1 MNTLPNASRPT
12 SKQPTATLSEPWLWL
27 LTGLVVLYVAIFT
40 AQAWDL
46 HAGMRTHR
54 SDLGQIDQSIWN
66 SSRGRLLAQTD
77 NGFEATR
84 LTDHVEPILVFI
96 SPIYWLWDDVRAL
109 LLLQVVAVAL
119 GAFPLYFL
127 ALRRFAVLLA
137 PQERRQ
143 IWRIEPVQQLTRP
156 LALALAIAYL
166 LAPHLQSAVLT
177 EFHAAPLAVP
187 LILWAF
193 WAVDARRW
201 GQFAVAALLTAL
213 VKEEVAL
220 LAAGLGAWAM
230 WRAWWDTREEA
241 KQWSTVNGQRSM
253 ANAAPPSSTI
263 SNQQSSINNSP
274 LPELQ
279 HALSRS
285 RRLGILSGA
294 AILVFSL
301 AWFYVATFVIVPA
314 NSAQVYGIAEST
326 YFQRYGALGDSSTDI
341 LKSIVTRPS
350 LVWQIASEPAR
361 MAYLVGLLAIFAW
374 FPLLGVEILLL
385 ALPVLLAN
393 LLSAY
398 PAQYFGEFHYSAPL
412 VPYFAVAAAYGLGR
426 LWRFLARRLDRSS
439 PAYQHLPAA
448 GAGTMAAA
456 AMAQNA
462 RTAIMP
468 LLSAGLVVWMLAWA
482 GGNYLLHGRGPL
494 AGRFDPTPITDH
506 HRLLDRFVAQ
516 LPADAAVTATAAVHP
531 NVSHRRYVYQF
542 PLGLDAPVPAS
553 WALLDVTTNTDM
565 APGDL
570 KAQVDAML
578 AGEWGVVDA
587 ADGFLLLARGAPEKS
602 IPADFYSFARVA
614 QGAQSAPASPLEL
627 VDLRADDW
635 PRWRQTK
642 LVAEWQVGEGFDTQT
657 MAPWLEIVTP
667 QQEVIATLNTAAPP
681 ALVWYPPEAW
691 QPGDLVRVTTLP
703 LSLPPIVGVR
713 AAGATSQP
721 AAIFRRD
728 DAGAMQRVP
737 VALASTP
744 DLAASLAEA
753 GFGPLRSATAQ
764 VALPDGTAHT
774 VTAYVTDKAYQPG
787 DAIDLWLQW
796 EFAAWPENLAAF
808 VHLRHAGA
816 TVAQADGPPA
826 FFGPAQAAQAEGRTF
841 LNDWRQVTI
850 PAEAETGDDWAVA
863 LGLYDPQTGERL
875 TLDAGNEL
883 LLGPFTV
890 EPRRTPDQTCAL
902 IPATCAS
909 QPR

>member
-1 MNTLPNASRPT
+1 M
-12 SKQPTATLSEPWLWL
+12 TATNRHAGKNSTPALSDPWLWL
-27 LTGLVVLYVAIFT
+27 LAGLVVIYVVLFT

-66 SSRGRLLAQTD
+66 SSRGRFLAQTD
-77 NGFEATR
+77 NGYEATR
-84 LTDHVEPILVFI
+84 LTDHVEPILVLI
-96 SPIYWLWDDVRAL
+96 SPVYWLWDDVRAL

-119 GAFPLYFL
+119 GVFPLYLL

-156 LALALAIAYL
+156 LAFALGAAYL
-166 LAPHLQSAVLT
+166 LAPQLQSAVLT

-201 GQFAVAALLTAL
+201 GQFVVAALLTAL
-213 VKEEVAL
+213 VKEEIAL
-220 LAAGLGAWAM
+220 LAAGLGAWTV
-230 WRAWWDTREEA
+230 WRAWWDAREEGR
-241 KQWSTVNGQRSM
+241 QWATVNGQRSM
-253 ANAAPPSSTI
+253 VNAAPPSSTI
-263 SNQQSSINNSP
+263 SNQQSIINNSA
-274 LPELQ
+274 LPDFQ
-279 HALSRS
+279 QALSRS
-285 RRLGILSGA
+285 QKLGILSGA
-294 AILVFSL
+294 AILLFSL
-301 AWFYVATFVIVPA
+301 VWFYVATFVIVPA
-314 NSAQVYGIAEST
+314 NSAQVYGVAEST

-341 LKSIVTRPS
+341 LKSIVTRPD
-350 LVWQIASEPAR
+350 LVWQIAREPAR
-361 MAYLVGLLAIFAW
+361 VAYLAGLLAIFAW
-374 FPLLGVEILLL
+374 FPLLGAEILLL

-426 LWRFLARRLDRSS
+426 LWRFLARRLDRAS

-468 LLSAGLVVWMLAWA
+468 LVSAGLVVWTLAWA

-494 AGRFDPTPITDH
+494 AGRFDPTPITAH

-531 NVSHRRYVYQF
+531 HVSHRRYVYQF
-542 PLGLDAPVPAS
+542 PLGLNAPVPAG

-570 KAQVDAML
+570 KTQVDAML

-587 ADGFLLLARGAPEKS
+587 ADGFLLLAKGAPEKS
-602 IPADFYSFARVA
+602 IPEAFYSFARVA
-614 QGAQSAPASPLEL
+614 QDVQPAPAGPLQL

-635 PRWRQTK
+635 SRWRQTK
-642 LVAEWQVGEGFDTQT
+642 LVAEWQVGEGFDAQT

-667 QQEVIATLNTAAPP
+667 QQEVIATVNTAAPP
-681 ALVWYPPEAW
+681 ALVWYPPKRW
-691 QPGDLVRVTTLP
+691 QPGETVRVTTLP
-703 LSLPPIVGVR
+703 LSLPPVMGVR

-721 AAIFRRD
+721 TAFFRRD
-728 DAGAMQRVP
+728 DAGDMQRVP
-737 VALASTP
+737 VALASAP
-744 DLAASLAEA
+744 DLESSLAEA

-764 VALPDGTAHT
+764 VTLPDGAAGTLTAT
-774 VTAYVTDKAYQPG
+774 IADRAYRPG
-787 DAIDLWLQW
+787 EAIDLWLQW
-796 EFAAWPENLAAF
+796 GVGAWPENLAAF
-808 VHLRHAGA
+808 VHLRHDGE
-816 TVAQADGPPA
+816 TVAQSDSPPV
-826 FFGPAQAAQAEGRTF
+826 FFGPALPAQADARSF
-841 LNDWRQVTI
+841 INDWRQVAI
-850 PAEAETGDDWAVA
+850 PAAAAPDGDWTLAV
-863 LGLYDPQTGERL
+863 GIYDTQTGERMAIG
-875 TLDAGNEL
+875 DGNEL
-883 LLGPFTV
+883 LAGSLRVQATPV
-890 EPRRTPDQTCAL
+890 PDQTCAL